1 MRQQQAIEDE
11 NVGSV
16 LLVDDDVALRRA
28 LVRQLRSK
36 GHIVIEAASGKQAIA
51 MLDEVAVDVVVS
63 DIGMPEM
70 DGMTLLR
77 LVRERDA
84 DLPVVLLTG
93 APDVS
98 TAVKAVGYGA
108 FEYLTKPDDLHRL
121 NECVARALAQRRT
134 STARRLL
141 LETAS
146 SERRL
151 RQTGPI
157 ESGML
162 VEERYRVGR
171 LIGTG
176 GMGTVYEAR
185 REDLADMPVAIKVL
199 HPRLAGR
206 SDQLRRFRREAEVVA
221 KINHA
226 NIVKIIDFIS
236 TESGPHLLVME
247 LLEGETLASAILHE
261 TTPFSEERV
270 AFVAAQV
277 LDALVAAHAAGI
289 LHRDLKPENI
299 FLTNISGVSDVVK
312 LLDFGVAKLIA
323 EDSESRLTETG
334 IILGTPAYMAP
345 EYARGEAADAS
356 SDLYALGCVMY
367 EALTQKQPFA
377 AANYNALLFAIQEK
391 APQPI
396 REIRADISA
405 EFAAII
411 ERAMSKKSSERF
423 WLRAR
428 NGGDAETMDDVGHS
442 ARERARR
449 HRARAD
455 GRIAAAAPPVG
466 IAACASVSRS
476 TR

>member
-1 MRQQQAIEDE
+1 MRQQAIDHE
-11 NVGSV
+11 NAGCV
-16 LLVDDDVALRRA
+16 LLVDDEVALRRA
-28 LVRQLRSK
+28 LGRQLRGK
-36 GHIVIEAASGKQAIA
+36 GHVVVEAGTGKQAIA
-51 MLDEVAVDVVVS
+51 MLDEVVVDVIVC

-121 NECVARALAQRRT
+121 SESVANAVAQRRT
-134 STARRLL
+134 SAARRRLI
-141 LETAS
+141 ETAQAN
-146 SERRL
+146 SERRV

-157 ESGML
+157 EIGML

-171 LIGTG
+171 LIGIG

-185 REDLADMPVAIKVL
+185 REDLADMPVALKVL

-206 SDQLRRFRREAEVVA
+206 DDQLRRFRREAEVVA

-226 NIVKIIDFIS
+226 NIVKIIDFVS
-236 TESGPHLLVME
+236 TESGPHFLVME
-247 LLEGETLASAILHE
+247 LLEGETLAAAISHESA
-261 TTPFSEERV
+261 PFSEQRI

-277 LDALVAAHAAGI
+277 LDALAAAHGAGI

-312 LLDFGVAKLIA
+312 LLDFGVAKLMV
-323 EDSESRLTETG
+323 EDSESKLTETG

-345 EYARGEAADAS
+345 EYARGEAPDVS
-356 SDLYALGCVMY
+356 GDLYALGCVMY
-367 EALTQKQPFA
+367 EALTHKQPFA

-396 REIRADISA
+396 REIRSDVSA
-405 EFAAII
+405 ELAAVIA
-411 ERAMSKKSSERF
+411 RAMSKKSSERF
-423 WLRAR
+423 GSAQEMAAALKPWTTWEAPRESAR
-428 NGGDAETMDDVGHS
+428 NVMALAPTEES
-442 ARERARR
+442 QPLRR
-449 HRARAD
+449 
-455 GRIAAAAPPVG
+455 
-466 IAACASVSRS
+466 S
-476 TR
+476 